1 MAKKIMV
8 KVFAWL
14 ALFWILIWVGGT
26 AMLIIFWQES
36 NTESVPITS
45 EKLEELIN
53 SGKFN
58 ETEDSDLIWEIINV
72 SASWSEQ

>member
-36 NTESVPITS
+36 APATESITS
-45 EKLEELIN
+45 EELQDLIN
-53 SGKFN
+53 SWESN
-58 ETEDSDLIWEIINV
+58 ELGDTAWIWEIINI
-72 SASWSEQ
+72 SATWGEQ